1 MRDEQALEEQL
12 FHELDAMYKRI
23 ADLERHE
30 ERSEHDRTQYRDE
43 RIIGRSV
50 SSPKKGFLSPK
61 DKTEGMPEKQLKERL
76 RHKKTF
82 SRFDIFA
89 TTLSL
94 FLSALIVS
102 IGIITRPIIFPR
114 DSKKNDTPPVI
125 EAIPSASEQHPSL
138 QSPIRT
144 EIRQKIE
151 KMPEKTKVS
160 AGLMISDD
168 HLPQKRYYAIQV
180 GAFRNLNYTH
190 DCVER
195 VKKID
200 PHVYYI
206 TTDSKNRGILYKVFV
221 GNFLDRDEATNFIKE
236 KKICNYFPD
245 NFIQEFLLSE
255 AKQ

>member
-1 MRDEQALEEQL
+1 L
-12 FHELDAMYKRI
+12 F
-23 ADLERHE
+23 
-30 ERSEHDRTQYRDE
+30 
-43 RIIGRSV
+43 
-50 SSPKKGFLSPK
+50 F
-61 DKTEGMPEKQLKERL
+61 
-76 RHKKTF
+76 
-82 SRFDIFA
+82 FA
-89 TTLSL
+89 
-94 FLSALIVS
+94 FIVL
-102 IGIITRPIIFPR
+102 IGIVTRPIIFPR
-114 DSKKNDTPPVI
+114 DSKKSDTPSVI
-125 EAIPSASEQHPSL
+125 ETIPSASEQHPSS
-138 QSPIRT
+138 QSPIMT

-151 KMPEKTKVS
+151 RMQEKTKVS

-206 TTDSKNRGILYKVFV
+206 TTDSKTKGILYKVFV
-221 GNFLDRDEATNFIKE
+221 GDFLDRDEAINFIKE
-236 KKICNYFPD
+236 KKIFNDFPD